1 MFGRGGGG
9 KGEEEEEE
17 EEEETM
23 TMGHSSAKTNTY
35 SSFVASFLSNARWDV
50 HSFDQKSSSE
60 KVKAET
66 SFLFAFSNVARRH
79 KMHDVPQ
86 HRFYVWLL
94 DIIRRDRSESEQ
106 PLDDVNCI
114 RHAVK
119 ILRDLFDESPNIAWN
134 SRKKELTTN
143 IDAWTPL
150 DSEKRQAKDSSAN
163 ASMLSPRSKTAT
175 MGGGGG
181 GDSFGAPRGLGG
193 AREKGRDERGSLK
206 NATFFVS
213 THHRNTGPKADW
225 NSFVSLV
232 EESMYTPE
240 QIEKMNRSSRSATA
254 SRKSRRGN
262 NKDDEKE
269 EDEDEVKTPRS
280 YDQCFGSTLLLGH
293 VAYVLEYDLTVR
305 KAYAITE
312 HNKKNSRKS
321 LEHIFDIFKDSLV
334 YRLFSIEKEKSEIAE
349 VLKKL
354 ANAVMRG
361 CVEDED
367 ALDKLSGGMKKTT
380 PDELARFKRLD
391 ASPKELA
398 KSAAS
403 IMNTLLAS
411 VWALKEANV
420 ALSSFKS
427 SQQGESLSPLGASVS
442 ARGSKSLLDSIE
454 ENVFEAIKNV
464 VLVEANKSYGG
475 CKFASNYLRSLGS
488 DDVKLEMFRRI
499 MSDNLD
505 SRIWNARGNFPAFS
519 KSDKIDSTED
529 VGTLLSENYKQA
541 KDAVKDKSFN
551 IANLMSTSLKVAI
564 ENKSNKKQKLIA
576 AREKLE
582 QQINI
587 SSTKSKEDESRA
599 NFVAGVILGL

>member
-1 MFGRGGGG
+1 
-9 KGEEEEEE
+9 
-17 EEEETM
+17 M
-23 TMGHSSAKTNTY
+23 TMGHSSTKTTNTY

-94 DIIRRDRSESEQ
+94 DIIRRDRSGSEQ

-134 SRKKELTTN
+134 SRKEELTTN

-163 ASMLSPRSKTAT
+163 ASMLSPISKTAT
-175 MGGGGG
+175 MGG

-254 SRKSRRGN
+254 SRKSRRGD
-262 NKDDEKE
+262 KDDEKE

-312 HNKKNSRKS
+312 HKKNSRKS
-321 LEHIFDIFKDSLV
+321 LENIFDIFKDSLV

-454 ENVFEAIKNV
+454 EIVFEAIKNV
-464 VLVEANKSYGG
+464 VLVEANKNYGG

-519 KSDKIDSTED
+519 KSDKIDLTEE

>member
-1 MFGRGGGG
+1 VFGRGG
-9 KGEEEEEE
+9 EEA
-17 EEEETM
+17 M
-23 TMGHSSAKTNTY
+23 TMGHSSTKTTNTY

-94 DIIRRDRSESEQ
+94 DIIRRDRSGSEQ

-134 SRKKELTTN
+134 SRKEELTTN

-163 ASMLSPRSKTAT
+163 ASMLSPISKTAT
-175 MGGGGG
+175 MGG

-254 SRKSRRGN
+254 SRKSRRGD
-262 NKDDEKE
+262 KDDEKE

-312 HNKKNSRKS
+312 HKKNSRKS
-321 LEHIFDIFKDSLV
+321 LENIFDIFKDSLV

-454 ENVFEAIKNV
+454 EIVFEAIKNV
-464 VLVEANKSYGG
+464 VLVEANKNYGG

-519 KSDKIDSTED
+519 KSDKIDLTEE

-582 QQINI
+582 QQINT